1 MASITK
7 TYTSTTPE
15 GGSGNTPL
23 KVKAKTAN
31 LGNRVAQTDTYT
43 VTATG
48 VTPNKTYTATLVAA
62 PEFVTFDEGT
72 EMSVV
77 KTGGNVT
84 ITGTSNSSKLTF
96 TKGGGSIITADISTI
111 KYTASGV
118 NTTNGASIT
127 GDPGAKAKY
136 VFTLTLTASSNGT
149 TSERTQQITVTAN
162 GAQTKTITLKQAA
175 GDAYINLSE
184 TAIEVPQDG
193 TEVTI
198 NVTTNTTFS
207 IS

>member
-1 MASITK
+1 MANVTK
-7 TYTSTTPE
+7 TYTLTTPE
-15 GGSGNTPL
+15 GGSGNTSL
-23 KVKAKTAN
+23 KIKAKTAN

-62 PEFVTFDEGT
+62 PEFVSFDEGT
-72 EMSVV
+72 EMAVV

-96 TKGGGSIITADISTI
+96 TKGEGSVITADISAI

-118 NTTNGASIT
+118 QTTNGAAIT

-136 VFTLTLTASSNGT
+136 AFTLTLTASSNGT

-193 TEVTI
+193 SEVTI

>member
-1 MASITK
+1 MANVTK
-7 TYTSTTPE
+7 TYTLTTPE
-15 GGSGNTPL
+15 GGSGNTSL
-23 KVKAKTAN
+23 KIKAKTAN

-62 PEFVTFDEGT
+62 PEFVSFDEGT
-72 EMSVV
+72 EMAVV

-96 TKGGGSIITADISTI
+96 TKGGGSVITADISAI

-118 NTTNGASIT
+118 QTTNGAAIT

-136 VFTLTLTASSNGT
+136 AFTLTLTASSNST

-162 GAQTKTITLKQAA
+162 GSQTKTITLKQAA

-184 TAIEVPQDG
+184 TTIEVPQDG

>member
-7 TYTSTTPE
+7 TYTLTTPE

-23 KVKAKTAN
+23 KIKAKIAN
-31 LGNRVAQTDTYT
+31 LGNRVSQTDTYT

-62 PEFVTFDEGT
+62 PEFVSFDEGA
-72 EMSVV
+72 EMSIV

-96 TKGGGSIITADISTI
+96 TKGEGSVITADISAI

-118 NTTNGASIT
+118 NTTNGTAIT

-136 VFTLTLTASSNGT
+136 AFSLTLTASQNGT

-162 GAQTKTITLKQAA
+162 GSQTKTITLKQAV
-175 GDAYINLSE
+175 GDAYINLSDA
-184 TAIEVPQDG
+184 AIEVPQDG

>member
-1 MASITK
+1 MANVTK
-7 TYTSTTPE
+7 TYTITTPE

-23 KVKAKTAN
+23 KIKAKTAN

-48 VTPNKTYTATLVAA
+48 VTPNKTYTATLQAA
-62 PEFVTFDEGT
+62 TEFVRFDEGA
-72 EMSVV
+72 EISVV
-77 KTGGNVT
+77 KAGGNVT

-96 TKGGGSIITADISTI
+96 TKGSGSVVTADISAI
-111 KYTASGV
+111 KYTAGGV
-118 NTTNGASIT
+118 QTTNGVAIT

-136 VFTLTLTASSNGT
+136 TFTLTLTAAANST
-149 TSERTQQITVTAN
+149 ISERTQQITVTAN
-162 GAQTKTITLKQAA
+162 GAQVATITLKQAA

-184 TAIEVPQDG
+184 TSIEVPQDG

-198 NVTTNTTFS
+198 NVTTNTTFTVS
-207 IS
+207 

>member
-1 MASITK
+1 MASVTK
-7 TYTSTTPE
+7 TYTLTTPE

-23 KVKAKTAN
+23 KIKAKTAN

-48 VTPNKTYTATLVAA
+48 VAPNKTYTVTLVAA
-62 PEFVTFDEGT
+62 SEFVSFDEGT
-72 EMSVV
+72 EISVA

-96 TKGGGSIITADISTI
+96 TKGAGSIITADIAAI
-111 KYTASGV
+111 KYEASGIQ
-118 NTTNGASIT
+118 TTNGAAIT

-149 TSERTQQITVTAN
+149 TSERIQQITVTAN
-162 GAQTKTITLKQAA
+162 GSQTKTITLKQAV
-175 GDAYINLSE
+175 GDAYLNLSD

>member
-1 MASITK
+1 MASVTK

-23 KVKAKTAN
+23 KIKAKTAN

-62 PEFVTFDEGT
+62 QEFVSFDEGA
-72 EMSVV
+72 EMSVI

-96 TKGGGSIITADISTI
+96 TKGVGSIITADIAAI
-111 KYTASGV
+111 KYEASGV
-118 NTTNGASIT
+118 QTTNGVAIT

-136 VFTLTLTASSNGT
+136 VFTLTLAASSNST

-162 GAQTKTITLKQAA
+162 GSQTKTITLKQAA
-175 GDAYINLSE
+175 GDAYLDLSE

-193 TEVTI
+193 TEVAI